1 MTVAPA
7 LPTSQWIIA
16 TLAGAGA
23 LPAPEWNR
31 LARRGFHLQPWFRAA
46 EDCGWPARH
55 VLVREGEQA
64 RAVIPAYLTG
74 ARTPHDLHERWL
86 GPLRSLE
93 RLGLGLRPVI
103 SVQPP
108 FALTSD
114 ALGDLNG
121 LPRPVLAQVF
131 EELEE
136 TAARERAKAVVW
148 PFVDPS
154 DDAVIALA
162 RERGYAVLDAGVTAR
177 LRIWWGSFDEYVA
190 SRSKSVRRTIRADL
204 AALENAGLESV
215 STSDFRLHAAEMD
228 TLYRLAYRR
237 RNGRVSQLAIGYFER
252 LAAHASPPVIA
263 MLTSSDG
270 RLVGTSVNLAAGSLL
285 DGTFSAFALTEQR
298 GPAYLNDLVYEP
310 IRMACRLGI
319 PTLDLGMSALYP
331 KVLRGG
337 RLRRRVALVRGTG
350 PVTHRMLAALGASVA
365 RRQAAKE
372 RRMLG
377 PLWGPRC
384 YEDGED
390 LP

>member
-7 LPTSQWIIA
+7 LRTTRWITA
-16 TLAGAGA
+16 TIAGAGA
-23 LPAPEWNR
+23 LPEAEWNG
-31 LARRGFHLQPWFRAA
+31 LARRGFHLQGWFRAA

-55 VLVREGEQA
+55 VLVREGAQT
-64 RAVIPAYLTG
+64 RAVIPAYLTD

-93 RLGLGLRPVI
+93 RLGLGLRPVL

-121 LPRPVLAQVF
+121 LPRPVLMQVF
-131 EELEE
+131 EQLEE

-154 DDAVIALA
+154 DDGVIALA

-177 LRIWWGSFDEYVA
+177 LRIWWGSFNEYVA

-204 AALENAGLESV
+204 AALEDAGLEDVSV
-215 STSDFRLHAAEMD
+215 SDFGLHAAEMD
-228 TLYRLAYRR
+228 TLYRLAYAR
-237 RNGRVSQLAIGYFER
+237 RNRRVSRLAIGYFER
-252 LAAHASPPVIA
+252 LAAHASPQVLTT
-263 MLTSSDG
+263 LTSSDG
-270 RLVGTSVNLAAGSLL
+270 RLVGTSINLAAGSLL
-285 DGTFSAFALTEQR
+285 DGTFSAFALAEHG

-319 PTLDLGMSALYP
+319 PAIDLGMSALYP
-331 KVLRGG
+331 KVLRGA

-350 PVTHRMLAALGASVA
+350 PVIHGVLAALGAAVA

-377 PLWGPRC
+377 SLWGPRC

>member
-1 MTVAPA
+1 
-7 LPTSQWIIA
+7 
-16 TLAGAGA
+16 
-23 LPAPEWNR
+23 
-31 LARRGFHLQPWFRAA
+31 
-46 EDCGWPARH
+46 
-55 VLVREGEQA
+55 
-64 RAVIPAYLTG
+64 VIPAYLTG